1 MLLVTPDF
9 PPGTGGIQVLLHR
22 IAALASRVTV
32 RVVTRS
38 HAGAAAW
45 DASSGLDV
53 RRSPAVPGSRRA
65 GLAALNALAL
75 AQAAAYRPDAILC
88 GHIVAAPAALLA
100 GRACRAPVV
109 AYLYADEG
117 PAQPQLARLALRRAR
132 RTIVVSRY
140 TRDLAISLGAPGER
154 VVVIE
159 PGVDEPALPR
169 TARCSDPLLVT
180 VARLADRYKGHDVV
194 LEALALIRARVPGA
208 EWVVVG
214 DGPLRAEL
222 ERRAARI
229 GVRDAVR
236 FTGRVS
242 DVERDAWLDRA
253 RVFVMPSR
261 LPAGGAGGEGFGIV
275 YLEAGA
281 HGLPVVAG
289 AVAGALDAV
298 IDGET
303 GVLVAPE
310 DPSAVADAVAGLLL
324 DPARARRLGEA
335 GARRAGEL
343 SWPRMVARVE
353 DVLLEAL

>member
-1 MLLVTPDF
+1 M
-9 PPGTGGIQVLLHR
+9 
-22 IAALASRVTV
+22 
-32 RVVTRS
+32 
-38 HAGAAAW
+38 
-45 DASSGLDV
+45 
-53 RRSPAVPGSRRA
+53 
-65 GLAALNALAL
+65 
-75 AQAAAYRPDAILC
+75 
-88 GHIVAAPAALLA
+88 
-100 GRACRAPVV
+100 
-109 AYLYADEG
+109 
-117 PAQPQLARLALRRAR
+117 
-132 RTIVVSRY
+132 
-140 TRDLAISLGAPGER
+140 
-154 VVVIE
+154 
-159 PGVDEPALPR
+159 
-169 TARCSDPLLVT
+169 
-180 VARLADRYKGHDVV
+180 

-222 ERRAARI
+222 ERRAAQI

-335 GARRAGEL
+335 GARRAREL